1 MPKADGTERNF
12 HEPVPDSTVV
22 AMVCADCEIMSASFP
37 QDAVLRCICPGYQ
50 GTKVKGESHGL
61 VVKTDGS

>member
-50 GTKVKGESHGL
+50 GTKVLIIDVHGGG
-61 VVKTDGS
+61 VGG